1 MQAQTAQIGIV
12 SPVVK
17 GEWDSTVTYNKLN
30 IVTHNGVS
38 FIAYGTVTGIVEP
51 GVTVGWESYWM
62 KLSTSPMP
70 MGEWNSTTTYPY
82 LAIVTLD
89 GSSYIANEENYNK
102 NPATSSAW
110 QLIAEKGDDGGFSPT
125 AKVEQTADGAVITI
139 TDKSG
144 TTTATVTDGKD
155 GKNGTNGT
163 DGRNGTDG
171 VSPTVATQAITGG
184 TKVTITDKD
193 GAHAFNVM
201 NGTNGTNGKDG
212 TDGTDGTDGITP
224 TIGANGNWYLGNT
237 DTGKPSRGATGATG
251 ATGAAGK
258 SAYASAQDGGF
269 TGTEAQFNK
278 GLSVMGQVDGVEDTD
293 ALGIDSAVTQNS
305 NNLITSGAV
314 YSSLESKEDKISIPD
329 YWESALTTAV
339 ARAKAKQDIS
349 GNKCINF
356 VMFSDMHSD
365 ADYPTDNNYIKHIG
379 NIAEIASEKLNIP
392 LVAMLGDHVSASIS
406 QSVADMEANG
416 VACMDI
422 LKNIPDTK
430 LLNILGNHDINGGQG
445 YLTSLSQPVI
455 FNTLLRKESQD
466 FKRVWDSDGRYFYI
480 DNLPQKTRFICLYSN
495 WWDKSILTDNTV
507 SFRYQNSFGFGQQQ
521 MDFMVNA
528 LSTAMDDWNVVIL
541 EHTPV
546 ISGYNWRELSLYRG
560 VINAYKHRTTF
571 TDTYTGEYDWENV
584 SVNCD
589 FTNAKGNLVAMF
601 TGHTHQDLIYP
612 EGNASTAVDIPVIT
626 ITCAANSPYG
636 TNPPIRTLGTSS
648 ETALDIVSIDTENLN
663 IYMTRIGTVGSAERS
678 VAYTKYQPAPAIT
691 NQIPISLNIADNN
704 VYNNT
709 GYKASTRINSS
720 GADAAITSGSSPAFT
735 TGCIPIKKGDVVRMK
750 NCWIDPDGTPEVY
763 GQNAAG
769 LNIDGYTG
777 DDRTTTYKALG
788 SWAQW
793 TDTGT
798 AKGFVSNFTYDDN
811 GNLNGFTYDNSG
823 GTTVIKYIRFTL
835 GGNPEEAI
843 LTVNENIT

>member
-1 MQAQTAQIGIV
+1 MQAQTTQIGIV

-38 FIAYGTVTGIVEP
+38 FIAYGTVTGIIEP
-51 GVTVGWESYWM
+51 GVTAGWESYWM
-62 KLSTSPMP
+62 KLFTSPVP

-155 GKNGTNGT
+155 GKDGTNGT
-163 DGRNGTDG
+163 DGKNGTDG

-212 TDGTDGTDGITP
+212 TNGTDGTDGITP
-224 TIGANGNWYLGNT
+224 TIGTNGNWYLGNT
-237 DTGKPSRGATGATG
+237 DTGKPSRG

-293 ALGIDSAVTQNS
+293 ALGIDTTVTQNS
-305 NNLITSGAV
+305 GNLITSGAV

-356 VMFSDMHSD
+356 IMFSDMHVD
-365 ADYPTDNNYIKHIG
+365 ADYPTDTNYVKHIG

-455 FNTLLRKESQD
+455 FNTLLREESQD
-466 FKRVWDSDGRYFYI
+466 FRRIWDSDGRYFYI

-521 MDFMVNA
+521 MDFIVNA
-528 LSTAMDDWNVVIL
+528 LSTAMDDWNIVIL

-546 ISGYNWRELSLYRG
+546 IAGYSWRELSLYRG

-571 TDTYTGEYDWENV
+571 TDTYTGDLSWQDV
-584 SVNCD
+584 AVNCD

-612 EGNASTAVDIPVIT
+612 EGNTSTAVDIPVIT
-626 ITCAANSPYG
+626 ITCAANTPYG
-636 TNPPIRTLGTSS
+636 TNPPTRTLGTSS
-648 ETALDIVSIDTENLN
+648 ETALDIVSIDTKNLN
-663 IYMTRIGTVGSAERS
+663 IYMTRIGTVGAEERS
-678 VAYTKYQPAPAIT
+678 VVYTKYQPAPAIT

-720 GADAAITSGSSPAFT
+720 GADVALTSGSSPAFT
-735 TGCIPIKKGDVVRMK
+735 TGCIPIKKGDIVRMK
-750 NCWIDPDGTPEVY
+750 NCWIDPDGTADIY
-763 GQNAAG
+763 GQGAGG

-777 DDRTTTYKALG
+777 DDRTTTYKNLG

-798 AKGFVSNFTYDDN
+798 AKGFVSDFTYDDS
-811 GNLNGFTYDNSG
+811 GNINGFTYDNSG
-823 GTTVIKYIRFTL
+823 GTTVLKYIRFTL

-843 LTVNENIT
+843 LTVNEDIT